1 MARRPGRLQLFIEPD
16 YCDAG
21 ILSRVAGALV
31 ARGFDRT
38 EEVAIRGLPGPLVRQ
53 GGPIRVWTLM
63 GAPDTTAL
71 RC

>member
-1 MARRPGRLQLFIEPD
+1 MQLFVEPA

-21 ILSRVAGALV
+21 LISRVAGALV
-31 ARGFDRT
+31 SRGFDRSD
-38 EEVAIRGLPGPLVRQ
+38 EVAIRGLPDPLVRQ